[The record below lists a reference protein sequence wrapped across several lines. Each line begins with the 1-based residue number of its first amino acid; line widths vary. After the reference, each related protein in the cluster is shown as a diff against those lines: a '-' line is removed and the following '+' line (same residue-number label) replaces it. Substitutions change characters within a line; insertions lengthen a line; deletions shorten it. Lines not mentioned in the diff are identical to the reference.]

1 VTLAG
6 NHRPDP
12 NPATAID
19 GGRTLPSRNGPH
31 GELPSDENQV
41 VTPTR
46 VVLVEDHDM
55 VAEAMTLAMA
65 RAEDIEIVARAH
77 SIASAVETVRAHT
90 PDVVLLD
97 RRLPDGDAIE
107 SIGTLSES
115 GARVLVLTGEA
126 TASVAARV
134 VEAGG
139 AGLLLKSANLDE
151 LEDAVRRVAEGEA
164 VFGAEFLAGVLN
176 RLTGRT
182 PSATLTT
189 RERQTLHLLA
199 DGASTGEVATTMGI
213 AHNTARNHV
222 QRVLEKLGA
231 RSKLEA
237 VAIARREGLLD

>member
-1 VTLAG
+1 MA
-6 NHRPDP
+6 
-12 NPATAID
+12 
-19 GGRTLPSRNGPH
+19 
-31 GELPSDENQV
+31 
-41 VTPTR
+41 PTR

-55 VAEAMTLAMA
+55 VAEAMALAIQQVD
-65 RAEDIEIVARAH
+65 DIEIVARAR
-77 SIASAVETVRAHT
+77 SVATALAEVDEHT

-97 RRLPDGDAIE
+97 RRLPDGDGIEAI
-107 SIGTLSES
+107 GQFTAL

-134 VEAGG
+134 AEAGG
-139 AGLLLKSANLDE
+139 AGLLLKSAGLDE
-151 LEDAVRRVAEGEA
+151 LMAAVRRVADGEA

-182 PSATLTT
+182 PSATLTA
-189 RERQTLHLLA
+189 RERQALDHLA
-199 DGASTGEVATTMGI
+199 DGASTAEVAERMGV

-222 QRVLEKLGA
+222 QRVLEKLSA

>member
-1 VTLAG
+1 
-6 NHRPDP
+6 
-12 NPATAID
+12 
-19 GGRTLPSRNGPH
+19 
-31 GELPSDENQV
+31 
-41 VTPTR
+41 
-46 VVLVEDHDM
+46 M

-65 RAEDIEIVARAH
+65 RADDIEIVARAH
-77 SIASAVETVRAHT
+77 SIATAVDSVRAHE

-107 SIGTLSES
+107 SIGALSES

-126 TASVAARV
+126 TATVAARV
-134 VEAGG
+134 AEAGG
-139 AGLLLKSANLDE
+139 SGLVLKSAGLDE
-151 LEDAVRRVAEGEA
+151 LEDAVRRVADGEV

-189 RERQTLHLLA
+189 RERQALDLLSA
-199 DGASTGEVATTMGI
+199 GASTAEVAARMGI